1 MNQLFIQQAE
11 SLIDPSLPKISNL
24 SNLLALA
31 FYEYPDINWI
41 GFYYCDNAK
50 KECTL
55 GPFQGKV
62 ACTRIPFHKGVVGT
76 AAVQQKA
83 LTVNDVH
90 CFPGHIACDSQT
102 NAELVFPLIKEKETY
117 AILDIDSLVLNYF
130 DEDKVETFQA
140 YTRLIQSI
148 LFNDKQSILFNDK
161 L

>member
-1 MNQLFIQQAE
+1 MNQLFIHQAE
-11 SLIDPSLPKISNL
+11 SLIHPSLPKISNL

-148 LFNDKQSILFNDK
+148 LFNDKL
-161 L
+161 